1 VIRVFTPAGVYEFDE
16 ADAFGTGA
24 EARVTRDSPLTLWK
38 LDPEKKGNHK
48 RLAVFAPGGWSGLEF
63 KGDAKDLGSMG
74 FQAPK
79 SSG

>member
-1 VIRVFTPAGVYEFDE
+1 MIRVFTPAGVHDFDE
-16 ADAFGTGA
+16 ADAFSTGA

-38 LDPEKKGNHK
+38 LDPEKGNHK
-48 RLAVFAPGGWSGLEF
+48 RLAVFAPGGWFGLEF
-63 KGDAKDLGSMG
+63 NGEAKDLGSMG